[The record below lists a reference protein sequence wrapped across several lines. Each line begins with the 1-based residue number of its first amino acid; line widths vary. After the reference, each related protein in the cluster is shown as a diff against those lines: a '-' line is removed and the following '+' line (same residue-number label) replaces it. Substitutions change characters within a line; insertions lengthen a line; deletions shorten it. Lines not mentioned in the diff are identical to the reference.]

1 MPAVALPGPDDNDG
15 GVRSVTVPRARL
27 LDGAVDGVLAAHAAQ
42 LPDLDGVAVVVPAA
56 ALCGEFARR
65 LAVRH
70 GGGLIPPRSGTLRT
84 FAASAAG
91 DAPETAATA
100 RELSLYAALAGKD
113 WLGDADRWALAG
125 ELAALFDELT
135 LASVALPQS
144 PDEFAHALERAYRT
158 RASRS
163 LGLEASL
170 VHELWRAYEAADD
183 AGAGASA
190 YARGLAR
197 FARDARLPLHVVA
210 PLPLAPLERDA
221 IERYAHRAPVTI
233 YRPAAGGDPAVPL
246 SLALAAA
253 WPATLDTPLAAR
265 AAALRERVP
274 VSPFAGRLR
283 LCEAAN
289 AEAEARVVELTVR
302 EWLLAGRR
310 SIAVVVLDRVVAR
323 RARALLE
330 RAQVLVRDEA
340 GWALSTTSA
349 ASAIA
354 RLFDVV
360 CGDAYHR
367 ELLDLFKSPFL
378 FHDLSGDARARAVWR
393 FERAL
398 GRASLRSGLERMRE
412 LAARDAEAAEAAPLI
427 ERLGRARQRLGR
439 NARSLGLWLAS
450 LREAMAEL
458 ALDTGLCA
466 DTAGR
471 QIIAL
476 LDAAAREVARDR
488 HPLEFAEF
496 RRWLARALE
505 RESFRDPEV
514 RSPVVYT
521 SLEGTLARRFD
532 AALLAGADAR
542 QLPGPP
548 AAPAFFNDGVRREL
562 GLPSA
567 TERLARTEWLL
578 GALIESCD
586 EVCAVWRRQ
595 ADGEPNLL
603 SPWFGRLATFHELA
617 WGGDLVEGGLGA
629 HLAAA
634 RVAPPSFPLPEP
646 TRRPAPVPL
655 PGLVPERLTVGAYGT
670 LVACPY
676 RFHASALLRLAPQD
690 EVREEMAKSDYGER
704 IHAALA
710 EFHRRHPR
718 CLELGA
724 EAAAAELEAVSRERF
739 RADLESDFLAR
750 AWLLRWLAKIPAYIA
765 WQCEREARGVSVSPD
780 DLERS
785 ASCELVTRSGARATL
800 AGRIDRIDRDAGGRA
815 LLIDY
820 KTGNG
825 AALKKRVA
833 RPGEDVQLTGYAL
846 LAGEVPASAS
856 FLSLDEDVPAE
867 VPLAAGADELAR
879 LVELERRRLIACIEA
894 LHAAQ
899 PMPAHGAES
908 VCTYCDMRGL
918 CRRDYHG

>member
-1 MPAVALPGPDDNDG
+1 MPAVALPGTEPDG
-15 GVRSVTVPRARL
+15 GGIRTVTVPRARL

-56 ALCGEFARR
+56 ALCSEFARR
-65 LAVRH
+65 LALRH
-70 GGGLIPPRSGTLRT
+70 GGGLIPPRSATLRS

-91 DAPETAATA
+91 DAPRTAASA
-100 RELSLYAALAGKD
+100 RELSLYAALSGKD

-144 PDEFAHALERAYRT
+144 PGQFAAALERAYRT
-158 RASRS
+158 RASRP

-170 VHELWRAYEAADD
+170 VYGLWRAYEGADG

-190 YARGLAR
+190 YARDLAR
-197 FARDARLPLHVVA
+197 LADDARLPLHVLA

-221 IERYAHRAPVTI
+221 LERYAQRAPVTI
-233 YRPAAGGDPAVPL
+233 YRPAAGGDPAEPR

-274 VSPFAGRLR
+274 VSPLAGRLR
-283 LCEAAN
+283 LVEAAS
-289 AEAEARVVELTVR
+289 AEAEARAIDLTVR
-302 EWLLAGRR
+302 EWLLAGKR

-330 RAQVLVRDEA
+330 RAQVLVRDES

-360 CGDAYHR
+360 SADAYHR

-378 FHDLSGDARARAVWR
+378 FHDLPGEARAQAVWR

-398 GRASLRSGLERMRE
+398 GRANLRSGLRRMRE
-412 LAARDAEAAEAAPLI
+412 LAARDSEAAPAAPLL
-427 ERLGRARQRLGR
+427 ERLERARQRLGR
-439 NARSLGLWLAS
+439 NARSLGRWLAS

-458 ALDTGLCA
+458 ALDAGLDA
-466 DTAGR
+466 DSAGR

-476 LDAAAREVARDR
+476 LEAAARDVAQDR

-496 RRWLARALE
+496 RRWLARAFE

-521 SLEGTLARRFD
+521 SLEGTLARRYD
-532 AALLAGADAR
+532 AVLLAGADAR
-542 QLPGPP
+542 HLPGPP
-548 AAPAFFNDGVRREL
+548 PAPAFFNDGVRREL
-562 GLPSA
+562 GLPAAS
-567 TERLARTEWLL
+567 ERLARTEWLL
-578 GALIESCD
+578 GALLESSD
-586 EVCAVWRRQ
+586 AVCALWRREV
-595 ADGEPNLL
+595 DGEPNLS
-603 SPWFGRLATFHELA
+603 SPWFERLAALHALA
-617 WGGDLVEGGLGA
+617 WGDDLVERVSA
-629 HLAAA
+629 ARLAAA
-634 RVAPPSFPLPEP
+634 RVAPPPYPLPEP
-646 TRRPAPVPL
+646 TRRPAPVPPAAL
-655 PGLVPERLTVGAYGT
+655 LPERIGVGAYGT
-670 LVACPY
+670 LIACPY
-676 RFHASALLRLAPQD
+676 RFHAGVLLRLAPQD
-690 EVREEMAKSDYGER
+690 EVREEMEKRDYGER

-710 EFHRRHPR
+710 EFHQRHPR
-718 CLELGA
+718 CRELGA
-724 EAAAAELEAVSRERF
+724 QAAAAQLEALSRERF
-739 RADLESDFLAR
+739 RADLEADYLAR
-750 AWLLRWLAKIPAYIA
+750 AWLLRWLARIPAYIA

-780 DLERS
+780 DLERG
-785 ASCELVTRSGARATL
+785 ASCEFVTDAGARVTL
-800 AGRIDRIDRDAGGRA
+800 AGRIDRIDRDAEGRA

-820 KTGNG
+820 KTGSR
-825 AALKKRVA
+825 AALKKKLSQ
-833 RPGEDVQLTGYAL
+833 PGEDVQLAGYAL
-846 LAGEVPASAS
+846 LAGELPAAAS
-856 FLSLDEDVPAE
+856 FVSLDEDEPAE
-867 VPLAAGADELAR
+867 VPLAADAGALAQR
-879 LVELERRRLIACIEA
+879 VELERARLIACLEA
-894 LHAAQ
+894 LHAAR
-899 PMPAHGAES
+899 PMPAHGAAA
-908 VCTYCDMRGL
+908 VCQYCELRGL